1 MGRENVSNENR
12 LLAALGYPIGIIPI
26 VILLTDMKQN
36 RFMRY
41 HAVHA
46 IGLIVAALMVFLV
59 LSLVT
64 TILFSISPLFFPIA
78 FLTPL
83 VMLGWLALTVW
94 YAFRAYQGEMFTVPL
109 LTAYAA
115 RYLRLSG
122 G

>member
-1 MGRENVSNENR
+1 MERENISNENR

-26 VILLTDMKQN
+26 VVLLTDMKQN

-46 IGLIVAALMVFLV
+46 LGLIVAALVVFFA
-59 LSLVT
+59 LSLVM
-64 TILFSISPLFFPIA
+64 TILVSISPLFFPIA

-94 YAFRAYQGEMFTVPL
+94 YAFRAYQGEMFSIPVL
-109 LTAYAA
+109 SVYAA
-115 RYLRLSG
+115 RYLR
-122 G
+122 